1 MNPLQTAILRHT
13 TTDGRHHFDWL
24 LAGAAI
30 VQPDARETLCWRCPS
45 LLTAMNVRDHMVVE
59 AISKH
64 RGFYL
69 TLQSARELDGGRGR
83 VEPIARGHWAQEM
96 ALEKQAGKYLFVDTD
111 IAMTVFYAETLYGSC
126 PAWVKELANKT
137 IYDLYLLLSPDL
149 PWQPDP
155 VRSSPDS
162 RDQVIEFYQNR
173 LVGQRVV
180 LISGT
185 GQARFDAACIAIDTA
200 KITE

>member
-1 MNPLQTAILRHT
+1 MAPTQVRKVPTCQKIAVI
-13 TTDGRHHFDWL
+13 GPESS
-24 LAGAAI
+24 GKS
-30 VQPDARETLCWRCPS
+30 TLCQQLAAHYQTLWVPEYARTYAMQKDGE
-45 LLTAMNVRDHMVVE
+45 LTAAD
-59 AISKH
+59 
-64 RGFYL
+64 
-69 TLQSARELDGGRGR
+69 
-83 VEPIARGHWAQEM
+83 VEPIARGHWAQVI

-111 IAMTVFYAETLYGSC
+111 VAMTVFYAETLYGSC

-137 IYDLYLLLSPDL
+137 VYDLYLLLSPDL

-173 LVGQRVV
+173 LVDQRVV

-185 GQARFDAACIAIDTA
+185 GQARFDAACRAIDTA